1 MLNFLILIILLCLFK
16 KWFLQALKYLVV
28 NGAWY
33 LKYLIFKKNA
43 YTDREK
49 IRKQMEKIINGW

>member
-33 LKYLIFKKNA
+33 LKYLIFKKKCIHWQTENKKA
-43 YTDREK
+43 
-49 IRKQMEKIINGW
+49 NGENH